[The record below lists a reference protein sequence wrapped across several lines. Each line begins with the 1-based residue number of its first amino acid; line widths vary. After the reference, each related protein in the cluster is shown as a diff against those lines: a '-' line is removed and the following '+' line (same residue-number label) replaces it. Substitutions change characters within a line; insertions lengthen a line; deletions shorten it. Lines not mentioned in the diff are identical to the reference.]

1 MSNTCHSLTLDL
13 AALLNKQITPLSI
26 IGTGYKNP
34 RSVASAWLRKEMH
47 NLKNPNFKVSQV
59 HVKAD
64 GHAFESELKAKR
76 SKPYKELVAGTYQ
89 TVNNRAVA
97 DYGVM
102 PSPCGGTWFMCCNH
116 ERRI

>member
-1 MSNTCHSLTLDL
+1 MSNTFQSLTLDL
-13 AALLNKQITPLSI
+13 AALLNKQITPRSI

-47 NLKNPNFKVSQV
+47 NLTNPNCKISQV

-76 SKPYKELVAGTYQ
+76 CKPYKALATGTYQ
-89 TVNNRAVA
+89 TINNRAVL

-102 PSPCGGTWFMCCNH
+102 PSPCGGGYLVYVVQS
-116 ERRI
+116 